1 MHLSRFIPVLCSLLA
16 IDSIRAEDASS
27 PPDAAAATEGPAFVL
42 GEYEVSASAL
52 GLRSADLLTSVTL
65 VGADQLHSES
75 VDYTLEVLNKVPG
88 LTLTDFNQGV
98 ITADISIRGF
108 NAEGSMPHLRL
119 LVDGIP
125 HNLND
130 GYNDLG
136 AIFPLEMQ
144 SVEVVKG
151 TVDPRFG
158 FNAIAGAVQV
168 FTAREITG
176 GKVKLLAG
184 EDGTLEAQALAG
196 SRHGGFS
203 QTYIAGYRNSDG
215 YRDHAQV
222 TKHSFA
228 GKWFYSGASD
238 RWSVGLSARI
248 HEFEADA
255 PGYLSRADA
264 AANPRASAFYSAS
277 DGGDQ
282 RNEQFSVHADG
293 QLTDA
298 VSTSLKVYHHDA
310 LRHRYVRFTA
320 AGSQQERV
328 ADETHVGAILSAAW
342 KPRFIAAPLTIQAG
356 VERHEQDVDN
366 QRYRTVDRARQAT
379 TRNHHYDLG
388 NTGAY
393 LAFDTNPQSWL
404 RLQGGIRADRFD
416 GEMLDRVSNRQT
428 PIIRYGTIWQP
439 KFGASVRAH
448 STTELYASYGRAFQI
463 GSGAGAYST
472 APLDYSKND
481 GYEAGVHFTPR
492 PDLSL
497 RAAVWRQNASDEVRL
512 KADNSGDSEN
522 VGETQ
527 REGLDLEIGWKAH
540 AWAEI
545 WAAWSV
551 QSAELVNAGPAEPH
565 LRGKELDH
573 VPDQS
578 VKLGVDSKFS
588 QAFST
593 SIWLYGQDA
602 YFLTRDNTTGRFGGY
617 VTVNADLRYR
627 WKKATFGVHVKNVFD
642 EYYEYVWHDGAQTLH
657 SPADGR
663 TFLATVAFEF

>member
-1 MHLSRFIPVLCSLLA
+1 MHLSRLIPAFLSLLA
-16 IDSIRAEDASS
+16 AESVRAEASS
-27 PPDAAAATEGPAFVL
+27 AMPDSSPTADGPAFVL
-42 GEYEVSASAL
+42 GRYEVSASSV

-75 VDYTLEVLNKVPG
+75 VDYSLEVLNKVPG

-98 ITADISIRGF
+98 ITADVSIRGF

-144 SVEVVKG
+144 SIEVVKG
-151 TVDPRFG
+151 TIDPRFG

-168 FTAREITG
+168 FTQREITG
-176 GKVKLLAG
+176 GQVKLMAG
-184 EDGTLEAQALAG
+184 DYGTFEAQALAG
-196 SRHGGFS
+196 FRHGGFS
-203 QTYIAGYRNSDG
+203 QTYFAGYRHSDG
-215 YRDHAQV
+215 YRDHAQI

-228 GKWFYSGASD
+228 GKWFYSGEAD
-238 RWSVGLSARI
+238 RWRVGLSARV
-248 HEFEADA
+248 HEFEAEA

-264 AANPRASAFYSAS
+264 AANPRASAFYSAG

-282 RNEQFSVHADG
+282 RNEQFSLHADG
-293 QLTDA
+293 QLTEA
-298 VSTSLKVYHHDA
+298 LTTSLKLYHHDA
-310 LRHRYVRFTA
+310 LRHRYVRFSA
-320 AGSQQERV
+320 AGAQQERV
-328 ADETHVGAILSAAW
+328 ADETHLGGILTAAW
-342 KPRFIAAPLTIQAG
+342 KPRDLALPLTVEAG
-356 VERHEQDVDN
+356 VERHEQDVLN
-366 QRYRTVDRARQAT
+366 QRFRTVERIRQAT
-379 TRNHHYDLG
+379 TRNHHYDLT

-393 LAFDTNPQSWL
+393 LAFDAKPQSWL
-404 RLQGGIRADRFD
+404 RVQGGLRADHFD
-416 GEMLDRVSNRQT
+416 GEMIDRAANRHT

-439 KFGASVRAH
+439 KLGASARVNP
-448 STTELYASYGRAFQI
+448 STELYVSYGRAFQI

-472 APLDYSKND
+472 APLEHSKNN

-492 PDLSL
+492 HDLSL
-497 RAAVWRQNASDEVRL
+497 RGALWRQTATDEVRL
-512 KADNSGDSEN
+512 KADGSGDSEN
-522 VGETQ
+522 VGETKRQ
-527 REGLDLEIGWKAH
+527 GLDLQLGWKAH

-545 WAAWSV
+545 WAAWSM
-551 QSAELVNAGPAEPH
+551 QSAELVNPGPTQPQ

-578 VKLGVDSKFS
+578 AKLGIDSRFTD
-588 QAFST
+588 AFST
-593 SIWLYGQDA
+593 SLWLYGQDA
-602 YFLTRDNTTGRFGGY
+602 YYLTPDNATGRYGGY

-627 WKKATFGVHVKNVFD
+627 WRQSTFGVHVKNVFD
-642 EYYEYVWHDGAQTLH
+642 EYYEYVWHDGIQTLH

-663 TFLATVAFEF
+663 TFLATISFEF